1 MNYSPSKITIFGP
14 PGSGKTTL
22 AKKIGQQLKLP
33 VFHLDKFL
41 WNKGW
46 VLRPKQDFLAD
57 HLLLMNL
64 DTWIIEGASRA
75 TLDIRYSKTDLVIYL
90 NPSRPVCLIRIFKR
104 FILNRTQPSD
114 KPDGCPEK
122 ISWEFIKYLWA
133 FKKPASQQID
143 ILRAK
148 YPDTKLIKIRSKRDL
163 NKLKFKALA

>member
-41 WNKGW
+41 WNEGW

-57 HLLLMNL
+57 HRKLMNL
-64 DTWIIEGASRA
+64 DTWIIEGTSRA
-75 TLDIRYSKTDLVIYL
+75 TLDTRYPKSDLVIYL
-90 NPSRPVCLIRIFKR
+90 NPSRLVCLARIFKR
-104 FILNRTQPSD
+104 FILSGTQPSD
-114 KPDGCPEK
+114 KQNGCPEK

-133 FKKPASQQID
+133 FKKPASQQIKV
-143 ILRAK
+143 LKTK
-148 YPDTKLIKIRSKRDL
+148 YPDTILIEIQSNRDL
-163 NKLKFKALA
+163 NKLKLKVLV